1 MLPNQV
7 TYLKR
12 SSMESFT
19 LGPTPK
25 IDFSLAQ
32 QQHLAMASERTLQH
46 NNPHNKLSKLYGIH
60 YRILTILKP
69 RGLYL

>member
-7 TYLKR
+7 TYLKG

-32 QQHLAMASERTLQH
+32 QQHFGNGFRTLQH
-46 NNPHNKLSKLYGIH
+46 NNPHNRLSKLYKIQ
-60 YRILTILKP
+60 Y
-69 RGLYL
+69 